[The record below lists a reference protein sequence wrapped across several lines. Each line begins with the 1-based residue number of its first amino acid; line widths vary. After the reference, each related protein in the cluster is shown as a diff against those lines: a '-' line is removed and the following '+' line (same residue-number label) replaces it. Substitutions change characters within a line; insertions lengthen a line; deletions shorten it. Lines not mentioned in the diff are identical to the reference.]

1 MTLLNQ
7 KSDNIGAIASTLCL
21 IHCIATPTLFIAQS
35 CSITCCNGSP
45 VWYSSLDYF
54 FLIISLFS
62 VHQSTQNTSKNW
74 IKTSLWLSFLSLTTI
89 IVNEKN
95 AWFYLDEKLIY
106 VPTIALIVLH
116 LYNKKYGQCGLHKS
130 FIKSE

>member
-1 MTLLNQ
+1 MLLIKQ
-7 KSDNIGAIASTLCL
+7 KPDSIGAIASTLCL
-21 IHCIATPTLFIAQS
+21 IHCIATPLIFIVQS
-35 CSITCCNGSP
+35 SSMTCCNGVPAWWGSI
-45 VWYSSLDYF
+45 DYL
-54 FLIISLFS
+54 FLIISFFAIY
-62 VHQSTQNTSKNW
+62 HSTQTTSKNW
-74 IKTSLWLSFLSLTTI
+74 IKTSLWLSFLSLATI

-95 AWFYLDEKLIY
+95 TWFYLDEKLIY

>member
-21 IHCIATPTLFIAQS
+21 IHCIASPTLFIAQS

-74 IKTSLWLSFLSLTTI
+74 IKLALWISFLGLL
-89 IVNEKN
+89 IVVINEKISL
-95 AWFYLDEKLIY
+95 FYTNDNFLYIPAISLI
-106 VPTIALIVLH
+106 TLH
-116 LYNKKYGQCGLHKS
+116 LYNRNYCKCDSTKCCTN
-130 FIKSE
+130 EE

>member
-74 IKTSLWLSFLSLTTI
+74 IKLALWISFLGLL
-89 IVNEKN
+89 IVVINEKISL
-95 AWFYLDEKLIY
+95 FYTNDNFLYIPAISLI
-106 VPTIALIVLH
+106 TLH
-116 LYNKKYGQCGLHKS
+116 LYNRNYCKCDSTKCCTN
-130 FIKSE
+130 EE

>member
-1 MTLLNQ
+1 MLLIKQ
-7 KSDNIGAIASTLCL
+7 KPDSIGAIASTLCL
-21 IHCIATPTLFIAQS
+21 IHCIATPLIFIVQS
-35 CSITCCNGSP
+35 SSMTCCNGVPAWWGSI
-45 VWYSSLDYF
+45 DYL
-54 FLIISLFS
+54 FLIISFFAIY
-62 VHQSTQNTSKNW
+62 HSTQTTSKNW